1 MSEEK
6 LYYDALSVAKRTSQR
21 IHLVENHDK
30 NALIALLLQKLA
42 PQKTIII
49 TKTKKEANTL
59 KGHLLS
65 EDFKVTA
72 VHGNTKEEERV
83 KAFQN
88 FTDSETDII
97 ITTDK
102 IFQDQEVTQ
111 MNLIIS
117 YALPLEKE
125 DYFARLSALN
135 EQGESITLISEDDQA
150 MMSQIEH
157 FMGVE
162 ILVEDVDGFEHTEVE
177 QQVVS
182 KKKKPRHKKS
192 KS

>member
-30 NALIALLLQKLA
+30 NALIVLLLQKLA

>member
-1 MSEEK
+1 MVEEK
-6 LYYDALSVAKRTSQR
+6 LYYDTLSVAKRTSQR

-30 NALIALLLQKLA
+30 NALIVLLLQKLA